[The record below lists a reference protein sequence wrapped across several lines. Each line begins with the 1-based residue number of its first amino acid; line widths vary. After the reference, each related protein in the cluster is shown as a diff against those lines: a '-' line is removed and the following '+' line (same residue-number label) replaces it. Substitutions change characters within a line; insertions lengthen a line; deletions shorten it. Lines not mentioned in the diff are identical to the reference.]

1 MIVYVDQ
8 NYPNDEAVFDAHE
21 ARILPL
27 LHQILDETPYS
38 QVKDIDRM
46 NLGIVAQVSGV
57 WKSVTISF
65 HVETREERLIERD
78 QAYSDTLLDY
88 YGYATLGE
96 LRRIYARTDK
106 IQSMAHMKDEQIK
119 TQIDF

>member
-8 NYPNDEAVFDAHE
+8 NYPSDEAVFDAHE

-38 QVKDIDRM
+38 KVKDIDRM
-46 NLGIVAQVSGV
+46 NLDIVAQVSGV

-78 QAYSDTLLDY
+78 QAYSDTLEDY
-88 YGYATLGE
+88 YGYATLAE
-96 LRRIYARTDK
+96 LRRIYVDK
-106 IQSMAHMKDEQIK
+106 EKLQRLDYLTEEQIK
-119 TQIDF
+119 ERIEF